1 MKIKSKFAKNQYLI
15 SGDSSYN
22 VLISEEDMGGI
33 DSEVIPSISVLL
45 KHFSFSLHLLFAWV
59 IFVQVMYISAILLKW
74 QPV

>member
-45 KHFSFSLHLLFAWV
+45 KHFSFSLHLLFA
-59 IFVQVMYISAILLKW
+59 
-74 QPV
+74 